1 MSNNG
6 QFEPR
11 IIGIFCN
18 WCSYAGADMA
28 GTSRMQYPPNARFI
42 RVMCSSRVDPQL
54 ILKAFELGADGV
66 FIGGCHHGD
75 CHYVTGNYR
84 AEERIKLLR
93 KLIEQLGIE
102 PERLR
107 LEWISASEGN
117 VLVEVMN
124 DFVKKLKELGPSP
137 IRKNKE

>member
-1 MSNNG
+1 LSASSAMLRRFVYTA
-6 QFEPR
+6 Q
-11 IIGIFCN
+11 N

-42 RVMCSSRVDPQL
+42 RVMCSSRVDPQFV
-54 ILKAFELGADGV
+54 LKAFELGADGV
-66 FIGGCHHGD
+66 LIAGCHHGD

-84 AEERIKLLR
+84 AEERIRLLE

-137 IRKNKE
+137 LRKDKE